1 MTRPLHFYSSQK
13 MFQNEVFIII
23 SEPTQHPQELMEEKR
38 RLKDNLEKVV
48 SSVPEMRDEKDR
60 LAKERDKLERE
71 LDRQKRLTRELQ
83 DQVAHFYLFIDFGT
97 VAEV

>member
-1 MTRPLHFYSSQK
+1 M
-13 MFQNEVFIII
+13 
-23 SEPTQHPQELMEEKR
+23 PQELMEEKR

-48 SSVPEMRDEKDR
+48 SSVPEMREEKER

-83 DQVAHFYLFIDFGT
+83 DQVTYFDL
-97 VAEV
+97 